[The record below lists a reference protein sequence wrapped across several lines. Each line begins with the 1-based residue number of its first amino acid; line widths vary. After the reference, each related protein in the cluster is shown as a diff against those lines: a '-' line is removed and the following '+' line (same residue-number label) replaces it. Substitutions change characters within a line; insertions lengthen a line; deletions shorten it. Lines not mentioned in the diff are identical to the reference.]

1 MHGER
6 NDKWRMELPDNPERN
21 RMIQKKPEGTGR
33 AGWNRKSRMASG
45 IIDIEKSKIISGE
58 TGERSMEK
66 DRHAVKRDGQ

>member
-1 MHGER
+1 
-6 NDKWRMELPDNPERN
+6 
-21 RMIQKKPEGTGR
+21 
-33 AGWNRKSRMASG
+33 MASG